1 MLSIYVYIVY
11 SIFQLRLS
19 LDAKTNSDFGVSTL
33 TTDITATTP
42 ISRNSTMA
50 ENSRRRFR
58 RKEMVSNDRKVVYM
72 ALTGMIRNGRLPKNS
87 YAIVARELGF
97 APRAV
102 GNAYRSIK
110 QKVDDFYSDE
120 DNHGNPIPD
129 ALFETN
135 RKNCG

>member
-1 MLSIYVYIVY
+1 MLLIYVYIVC
-11 SIFQLRLS
+11 SIFQLWLS
-19 LDAKTNSDFGVSTL
+19 LAAKTNSNFGVLTL
-33 TTDITATTP
+33 TPDITATTP

-72 ALTGMIRNGRLPKNS
+72 ALTGMIRNGRLPENS

-120 DNHGNPIPD
+120 DNV
-129 ALFETN
+129 
-135 RKNCG
+135 